1 MTHRIQL
8 RDKTLSVRRSFS
20 PISDRKLLK
29 LTLLVDSRRA
39 EPVWQTANMF
49 LGETC
54 CLIAFSL
61 INSRL
66 NPFRKSERRKATA
79 AAREAALASNS
90 ARLRNDP
97 LSRPDESAYAFTNSA
112 ISLQG
117 PDVEAGANHK
127 RDGKIEH
134 AHEEESRINWKD
146 AAMFWGPACCDIA
159 GTTCMN
165 VGLFFVP

>member
-1 MTHRIQL
+1 M
-8 RDKTLSVRRSFS
+8 RRSFS
-20 PISDRKLLK
+20 PISDRKLLE
-29 LTLLVDSRRA
+29 LTLLVDSRHA

-66 NPFRKSERRKATA
+66 NPFRKSQRRKATA

-146 AAMFWGPACCDIA
+146 ATMFWGPACCDIA

>member
-1 MTHRIQL
+1 MRPTSRFSLKVPRLTHPP
-8 RDKTLSVRRSFS
+8 LS
-20 PISDRKLLK
+20 
-29 LTLLVDSRRA
+29 T

-66 NPFRKSERRKATA
+66 NPFKNAQRRKASV
-79 AAREAALASNS
+79 AAREAALASNA
-90 ARLRNDP
+90 ARLRSDP
-97 LSRPDESAYAFTNSA
+97 LSRPEESAFAFTNSA

-117 PDVEAGANHK
+117 QDVEAGPGHHK
-127 RDGKIEH
+127 GTMKL
-134 AHEEESRINWKD
+134 EEAKGEAKMSMKE

-159 GTTCMN
+159 GTTAMN